1 MRSKLAEELKR
12 EQREEVAAL
21 TAAER
26 VALARRL
33 GEEALAM
40 IMAAHHL
47 DRHSAIREMR
57 RSHQMGRK
65 RSAVLEALDADS

>member
-1 MRSKLAEELKR
+1 MRSKVAEEVKR
-12 EQREEVAAL
+12 EQREQIAAM
-21 TAAER
+21 TPAQR

-47 DRHSAIREMR
+47 ERHSAIRQIR
-57 RSHQMGRK
+57 RSRSVGRK
-65 RSAVLEALDADS
+65 RSAVLEALDANL